1 MSGNVQ
7 VTMRTVDFGAM
18 FAPAMRRFLTR
29 AMLAGHAS
37 AVGTAPV
44 DKGVLRGGLAPGAGV
59 TAVDNSN
66 PPLWAAVGT
75 NVKTYPRVLNDS
87 DKTHYRAGPNA
98 GRGTKGWLGDMP
110 GKVTPDIVKALDEL
124 ASDLKAGWRHG

>member
-1 MSGNVQ
+1 MTQ
-7 VTMRTVDFGAM
+7 VD
-18 FAPAMRRFLTR
+18 
-29 AMLAGHAS
+29 S
-37 AVGTAPV
+37 A
-44 DKGVLRGGLAPGAGV
+44 
-59 TAVDNSN
+59 N

-75 NVKTYPRVLNDS
+75 NVKSGGKKPVSYPRVLNDS

-110 GKVTPDIVKALDEL
+110 GKVTPDIVKALGEL